1 MHAMTK
7 TLPTGYI
14 DLDDAVEMIVRHKYP
29 GPGVILRDDGEEA
42 FRELCKLVLDK
53 RVHPRGQTLDGKTFK
68 AGRDQFIDLQER
80 YIFMAAALRYP
91 AGVEG
96 LGIEDPPSYELSD
109 ADGNRYRHA
118 RLVFLKSEIET
129 AFGMAAEPLAI
140 SAPPPPEK
148 PSPGKASPVL
158 AAVTDA
164 AMADFLKA
172 SGCTTNMNTAWS
184 LVKDKFGVRQARFR
198 TFWSNGGFGGPR
210 GRRAKCVG

>member
-1 MHAMTK
+1 MIK
-7 TLPTGYI
+7 PLPTGAI
-14 DLDDAVEMIVRHKYP
+14 SLDAAVEMMVRHKCP
-29 GPGVILRDDGEEA
+29 GPGVILRDDGEDA

-96 LGIEDPPSYELSD
+96 LGIEDPPSYELFD

-118 RLVFLKSEIET
+118 RLVFRESEIKT

-158 AAVTDA
+158 AAVADA
-164 AMADFLKA
+164 EIVELLKEA
-172 SGCTTNMNTAWS
+172 RCTNNMNVAWA
-184 LVKDKFGVRQARFR
+184 LVKAKFPGVMQKRFR
-198 TFWSNGGFGGPR
+198 ALWRRKGFGASR
-210 GRRAKCVG
+210 GRRPKCVG